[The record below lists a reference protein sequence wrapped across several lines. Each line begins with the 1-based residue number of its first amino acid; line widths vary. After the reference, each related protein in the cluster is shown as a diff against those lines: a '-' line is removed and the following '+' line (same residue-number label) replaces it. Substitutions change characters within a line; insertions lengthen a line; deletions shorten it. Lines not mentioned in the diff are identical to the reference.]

1 MELICIQC
9 PRGCAMNVEK
19 KDGEVI
25 VTGNFCPKGKE
36 YAVSETIEPRRVVT
50 STVRGVNNAR
60 VPVKTDRAVKKT
72 GIFDVMRRIKE
83 AKVLKNV
90 DIGDIIIENV
100 DNEGANV
107 VATAPYRV

>member
-19 KDGEVI
+19 KDGEVF

-36 YAVSETIEPRRVVT
+36 YAISETVEPRRVVT
-50 STVRGVNNAR
+50 SSVRAEHGR
-60 VPVKTDRAVKKT
+60 VSVKTDRAVKKT
-72 GIFDVMRRIKE
+72 EIFAVMAKIMA

-90 DIGDIIIENV
+90 QIGDIIIENV

>member
-1 MELICIQC
+1 M
-9 PRGCAMNVEK
+9 
-19 KDGEVI
+19 
-25 VTGNFCPKGKE
+25 
-36 YAVSETIEPRRVVT
+36 
-50 STVRGVNNAR
+50 
-60 VPVKTDRAVKKT
+60 PVKTDRAVKKT